1 MGVTYMLGYL
11 KGKTMEVLKAILP
24 LVIAI
29 IIMQFTLVEMP
40 IVLFLQFLAGAVMV
54 IAGMILF
61 LLGIE
66 TGILPM
72 GEAIS
77 AELPKRRSL
86 WLIVAIAFLIGFAA
100 TIAEPDVI
108 VLTAQI
114 DRVSRGNI
122 SDNILIYVIGIGIAF
137 FVAMA
142 MLRIVF
148 GFRMAY
154 VLTAGYLVVII
165 LSLFTPAEFV
175 PVAFDAGGVTTGP
188 MTVPIILS
196 LGIGFS
202 SVLAGRSA
210 ISDGFGLIGLA
221 SVGPIIAVML
231 MGIIRH

>member
-1 MGVTYMLGYL
+1 MLGYL
-11 KGKTMEVLKAILP
+11 RSKAVEVLKAMLP
-24 LVIAI
+24 LIIVII
-29 IIMQFTLVEMP
+29 VMQFVLIKMP
-40 IVLFLQFLAGAVMV
+40 LGLFLHFLAGAVMT

-61 LLGIE
+61 LVGIDV
-66 TGILPM
+66 GILPM

-86 WLIVAIAFLIGFAA
+86 LWIFAIAFLIGFAA

-108 VLTAQI
+108 VLTGQV
-114 DRVSRGNI
+114 DRVSQGGI
-122 SDNILIYVIGIGIAF
+122 SHNMLIYVIGIGIAF

-154 VLTAGYLVVII
+154 LLTAGYLVVIV
-165 LSLFTPAEFV
+165 LSFFTPAEFV

-231 MGIIRH
+231 MGIMLH

>member
-1 MGVTYMLGYL
+1 MFGNLQS
-11 KGKTMEVLKAILP
+11 KTMEVIKAMLP
-24 LVIAI
+24 LVIVI
-29 IIMQFTLVEMP
+29 IIMQFAFIKMP
-40 IVLFLQFLAGAVMV
+40 IPLFLQFLVGAVMA

-61 LLGIE
+61 LVGIDA
-66 TGILPM
+66 GILPI
-72 GEAIS
+72 GEAVG

-86 WLIVAIAFLIGFAA
+86 SLIVAIAFLVGFAA

-108 VLTAQI
+108 VLTGQI
-114 DRVSRGNI
+114 DKVSQGSI

-137 FVAMA
+137 FVAVA
-142 MLRIVF
+142 ILRIVL

-154 VLTAGYLVVII
+154 LLAASYFIVIVL
-165 LSLFTPAEFV
+165 SFFTPAEFV

-202 SVLAGRSA
+202 SVLADRSA

-221 SVGPIIAVML
+221 SVGPIIAVMI
-231 MGIIRH
+231 MGIILH

>member
-1 MGVTYMLGYL
+1 MLSYL
-11 KGKTMEVLKAILP
+11 KSKITEVLKAMLP
-24 LVIAI
+24 LVIVI
-29 IIMQFTLVEMP
+29 IIMQFTLIKMP
-40 IVLFLQFLAGAVMV
+40 IALFLQFLAGAVMA
-54 IAGMILF
+54 IAGMVLF

-72 GEAIS
+72 GEAIG

-86 WLIVAIAFLIGFAA
+86 WLIVGVAFLIGFAA

-108 VLTAQI
+108 VLTGQI
-114 DRVSRGNI
+114 DTVSQGSI
-122 SDNILIYVIGIGIAF
+122 SDNMLIYVIGIGIAF
-137 FVAMA
+137 FVVMA

-154 VLTAGYLVVII
+154 LLAASYLIVIVL
-165 LSLFTPAEFV
+165 SFFTPAAFV

-221 SVGPIIAVML
+221 SAGPIIAVMI
-231 MGIIRH
+231 MGIILH

>member
-1 MGVTYMLGYL
+1 MLGYL
-11 KGKTMEVLKAILP
+11 KSKTMEVLKAILP
-24 LVIAI
+24 LVIVI
-29 IIMQFTLVEMP
+29 IIMQFTLIKMP
-40 IVLFLQFLAGAVMV
+40 IALFLQFLAGAVMV
-54 IAGMILF
+54 VAGMVLF

-72 GEAIS
+72 GEAIA

-86 WLIVAIAFLIGFAA
+86 LLIVAIAFLIGFAA

-108 VLTAQI
+108 VLTGQI
-114 DRVSRGNI
+114 DRVSQGSI
-122 SDNILIYVIGIGIAF
+122 SDNILVYVIGIGIAI

-154 VLTAGYLVVII
+154 LLAAGYLAVII
-165 LSLFTPAEFV
+165 LSFFTPAEFV

-221 SVGPIIAVML
+221 SVGPIVAVML
-231 MGIIRH
+231 MGIILH

>member
-1 MGVTYMLGYL
+1 MLSYL
-11 KGKTMEVLKAILP
+11 KSKTVEVLKAILP
-24 LVIAI
+24 LVIVI
-29 IIMQFTLVEMP
+29 IAMQFTLIKMP
-40 IVLFLQFLAGAVMV
+40 IGLFLQFLAGAVMV
-54 IAGMILF
+54 IAGMVLF

-72 GEAIS
+72 GDAVG

-86 WLIVAIAFLIGFAA
+86 WLIVGIAFLIGFAA

-108 VLTAQI
+108 VLTGQI
-114 DRVSRGNI
+114 DRVSQGGI

-137 FVAMA
+137 FVTMA
-142 MLRIVF
+142 MLRILF

-154 VLTAGYLVVII
+154 LLAASYLIVIVLAF
-165 LSLFTPAEFV
+165 FTPVEFV

-202 SVLAGRSA
+202 SVLSGRSA
-210 ISDGFGLIGLA
+210 LSDGFGLIGLA
-221 SVGPIIAVML
+221 SAGPIIAVML
-231 MGIIRH
+231 MGIILH

>member
-1 MGVTYMLGYL
+1 MTGYL
-11 KGKTMEVLKAILP
+11 KSKTLEVLKAILP
-24 LVIAI
+24 LVIVI
-29 IIMQFTLVEMP
+29 IIMQFAFIKMP
-40 IVLFLQFLAGAVMV
+40 IALFLQFLAGAVMAIV
-54 IAGMILF
+54 GMILF
-61 LLGIE
+61 LLGVEI
-66 TGILPM
+66 GILPM
-72 GEAIS
+72 GEAIG

-86 WLIVAIAFLIGFAA
+86 SLIVAIAFLIGFAA

-108 VLTAQI
+108 VLTHQV
-114 DRVSRGNI
+114 DRVSQGSI
-122 SDNILIYVIGIGIAF
+122 SENVLLYVIGIGIAF

-154 VLTAGYLVVII
+154 LLAAGYLIVII
-165 LSLFTPAEFV
+165 LSFFTPAEFV

-202 SVLAGRSA
+202 SVLAGKSA

-221 SVGPIIAVML
+221 SIGPIIAVML
-231 MGIIRH
+231 MGIILH

>member
-1 MGVTYMLGYL
+1 MFGNLQS
-11 KGKTMEVLKAILP
+11 KTVEVIKAMLP
-24 LVIAI
+24 LVIVI
-29 IIMQFTLVEMP
+29 IIMQFAFIRMP
-40 IVLFLQFLAGAVMV
+40 IPLFLQFLVGAVMA

-61 LLGIE
+61 LIGIDA
-66 TGILPM
+66 GILPI
-72 GEAIS
+72 GEAVG

-86 WLIVAIAFLIGFAA
+86 SLIVAIAFLVGFAA

-108 VLTAQI
+108 VLTGQI
-114 DRVSRGNI
+114 DKVSQGSI

-142 MLRIVF
+142 ILRIVL

-154 VLTAGYLVVII
+154 LLAAGYFIVII
-165 LSLFTPAEFV
+165 LSFFTPAEFV

-202 SVLAGRSA
+202 SVLADRSA

-221 SVGPIIAVML
+221 SVGPIIAVMI
-231 MGIIRH
+231 MGIILH

>member
-1 MGVTYMLGYL
+1 MLGYL
-11 KGKTMEVLKAILP
+11 KSKSTEVLKAILP
-24 LVIAI
+24 LVVVI
-29 IIMQFTLVEMP
+29 IIIQFTLVKMP
-40 IVLFLQFLAGAVMV
+40 IALFLRFLAGAVMV
-54 IAGMILF
+54 ITGMILF

-72 GEAIS
+72 GEAIG

-86 WLIVAIAFLIGFAA
+86 WLIVGIVFLIGFAA

-108 VLTAQI
+108 VLTGQI
-114 DRVSRGNI
+114 ARVSQGSI

-154 VLTAGYLVVII
+154 LLAASYLIVII

-188 MTVPIILS
+188 MTVPIILA

-231 MGIIRH
+231 MGIILH

>member
-1 MGVTYMLGYL
+1 MFGNLQS
-11 KGKTMEVLKAILP
+11 KTVEVIKAMLP
-24 LVIAI
+24 LVIVI
-29 IIMQFTLVEMP
+29 IIMQFAFIKMP
-40 IVLFLQFLAGAVMV
+40 IPLFLQFLVGAVMAIV
-54 IAGMILF
+54 GMILF
-61 LLGIE
+61 LIGIDA
-66 TGILPM
+66 GILPI
-72 GEAIS
+72 GEAVG

-86 WLIVAIAFLIGFAA
+86 SLIVAIAFLVGFAA

-108 VLTAQI
+108 VLTGQI
-114 DRVSRGNI
+114 DKVSQGSI

-142 MLRIVF
+142 ILRIVL

-154 VLTAGYLVVII
+154 LLAAGYFIVII
-165 LSLFTPAEFV
+165 LSFFTPAEFV

-202 SVLAGRSA
+202 SVLADRSA

-221 SVGPIIAVML
+221 SVGPIIAVMI
-231 MGIIRH
+231 MGIILH

>member
-1 MGVTYMLGYL
+1 MRKKLTV
-11 KGKTMEVLKAILP
+11 EVLKAILP

-29 IIMQFTLVEMP
+29 IIMQFAFIKMP
-40 IVLFLQFLAGAVMV
+40 LGLFLQFLAGAVMA

-66 TGILPM
+66 TGILLM
-72 GEAIS
+72 GEAIG

-86 WLIVAIAFLIGFAA
+86 SLIVGIAFLIGFAA

-108 VLTAQI
+108 VLTGQI
-114 DRVSRGNI
+114 DMVSQGTI
-122 SDNILIYVIGIGIAF
+122 SGSFLVYVIGIGIAF

-148 GFRMAY
+148 NFRMAY
-154 VLTAGYLVVII
+154 LLAASYFII
-165 LSLFTPAEFV
+165 LVLSFFTPPEFV

-188 MTVPIILS
+188 MTVPIIMA

-221 SVGPIIAVML
+221 SVGPIITVML
-231 MGIIRH
+231 MGIILH

>member
-1 MGVTYMLGYL
+1 MTVTYMLGDL
-11 KGKTMEVLKAILP
+11 RSKTLEVIKAMLP
-24 LVIAI
+24 LVIVI
-29 IIMQFTLVEMP
+29 IIMQFAFVKMP
-40 IVLFLQFLAGAVMV
+40 IPLFLQFLVGAVMA

-61 LLGIE
+61 LIGIDA
-66 TGILPM
+66 GILPM
-72 GEAIS
+72 GEAVG

-86 WLIVAIAFLIGFAA
+86 SLIVAIAFLVGFAA

-108 VLTAQI
+108 VLTGQI
-114 DRVSRGNI
+114 DKVSQGSI

-142 MLRIVF
+142 MLRIIL

-154 VLTAGYLVVII
+154 LLAASYLIVII
-165 LSLFTPAEFV
+165 LSFFTPAEFV

-202 SVLAGRSA
+202 SVLADRSA

-221 SVGPIIAVML
+221 SAGPIIAVMI
-231 MGIIRH
+231 MGIILH